1 MKPIDIARIE
11 VCRAKQRFL
20 TRKEAAMVIK
30 AQRERRNP
38 APGKIEPLLSSQYI
52 AKIRP
57 HWCRLD
63 LQPTPRA
70 WRRTRS
76 KAGMRIA
83 ISSAIIA

>member
-38 APGKIEPLLSSQYI
+38 APGKIEPY
-52 AKIRP
+52 R
-57 HWCRLD
+57 CD
-63 LQPTPRA
+63 LCGGWHLTD
-70 WRRTRS
+70 RS
-76 KAGMRIA
+76 KVAAKGKWYRPRMDPA
-83 ISSAIIA
+83 DD